1 MDELKMDNQMDEDK
15 MLREEADDK
24 LVNDAFQRLLD
35 SYLASLRLST
45 LPVRHTRESDDS
57 LASHTSCTPLP

>member
-35 SYLASLRLST
+35 SYLAS
-45 LPVRHTRESDDS
+45 RH
-57 LASHTSCTPLP
+57 